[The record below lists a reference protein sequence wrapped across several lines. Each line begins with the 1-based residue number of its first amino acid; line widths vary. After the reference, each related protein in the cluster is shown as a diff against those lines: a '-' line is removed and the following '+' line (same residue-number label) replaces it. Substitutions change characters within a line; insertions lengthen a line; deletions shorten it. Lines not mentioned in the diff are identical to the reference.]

1 MIINEHYYC
10 HLQVF
15 SSITTIAIKVD
26 YISFITTIITTS
38 FFMIITIIIK

>member
-15 SSITTIAIKVD
+15 SSIITIAIKLD
-26 YISFITTIITTS
+26 YIFFITIIITAS
-38 FFMIITIIIK
+38 FFMIITIIIE